1 MRKLLSLVLF
11 LFLSTNYTFAS
22 IEDNSI
28 IEELNK
34 NEVKELN
41 VDFKLKSFE
50 SCKALE
56 NVM

>member
-1 MRKLLSLVLF
+1 MKKILLILLFTISL
-11 LFLSTNYTFAS
+11 NFAYAK

-34 NEVKELN
+34 DEVKTLN

-56 NVM
+56 DVM